1 MDAMNQRI
9 YGRRGAGF
17 SLIEV
22 LVAVVVLS
30 FGLLALA
37 ALQGSLFKAST
48 ESKMQ
53 SVGLGLA
60 TEKLEFFRG
69 YRDSADYLAMTS
81 STTPET
87 VTIGGIPYTRSWTVT
102 RYAYPAAGGNFVSV
116 ANTTTLGSAYAANNE
131 FKRIVVTVSWT
142 DAQGKPQFVTLEDAI
157 AAINPGDSARLA
169 KSATFARPRGPEV
182 KIYNPTTQ
190 QQGVIPIAIGDSTDT
205 AATNPKP
212 LINAGNVVETR
223 FDILTY
229 TGASGDTAISQS
241 RIQTSVVG
249 CKCDYGNAA
258 DDTIAM
264 RPTYWD
270 GTHYVTPEAAG
281 YAPPAGVASSAS
293 TQSDICTICCRDH
306 HDPSNLQVGA
316 AKFDPRNS
324 SHSLGHFLLNEST
337 GVLSGQRTSG
347 LYTEVCRVI
356 RVGGF
361 YRTAADTYDD
371 FMNVLDAKND
381 GSTSAYVPTAAAT
394 TNYQNFVKAY
404 LDARV
409 VTPSL
414 NYNDR
419 PTGISGLESA
429 NSINTQ
435 TAININRTNDFKWLH
450 LRGLYIDYLEDAA
463 VQAINDAKDNC
474 AGTGGL
480 PPDATQLETCVL
492 RVLPFTSINL
502 TELGNWTPVTGTQIV
517 VANNNFSGTL
527 SSTEPVRGKVRPG
540 SNPTP
545 NTTTNALGT
554 MRRSNSGL
562 TTLIAGIDTEDALT
576 SEPSTWVATQPFTIQ
591 GSSGGNGG
599 SFTATLAVDTGA
611 YPFAENIL
619 TPYINSSLAGVTC
632 NKPPYPYAC
641 TSSATLGVAQTLTV
655 GNYNYQQAGTSTA
668 ALSCSNGTTTI
679 AYSGP
684 AYATKICRNYAVTG
698 VSING
703 TSALG
708 ALAPVSPTEGKRGES
723 TSFTLGSPAINNG
736 DVLGITFGTPVDTTQ
751 PLTCSYTTVCK
762 GQSNNC
768 TTTFQVTSEDCP

>member
-1 MDAMNQRI
+1 MNKRI
-9 YGRRGAGF
+9 YGRRNGGF

-48 ESKMQ
+48 ETKMQ
-53 SVGLGLA
+53 SVALGLA
-60 TEKLEFFRG
+60 TEKLEYFRG
-69 YRDSADYLAMTS
+69 YLNSADYLALTS

-87 VTIGGIPYTRSWTVT
+87 VSIGGIDYSRSWTVS
-102 RYAYPAAGGNFVSV
+102 RYAYPAAGGNFTSV
-116 ANTTTLGSAYAANNE
+116 ANTTALGSAYATNNE

-169 KSATFARPRGPEV
+169 KNASFARPRGPEV
-182 KIYNPTTQ
+182 TIYTPTSQ
-190 QQGVIPIAIGDSTDT
+190 QQGVIPIAIGDGTDT

-212 LINAGNVVETR
+212 LVNSSNVIETR

-229 TGASGDTAISQS
+229 TGSGATAVSQS

-249 CKCDYGNAA
+249 CKCDYATPA

-281 YAPPAGVASSAS
+281 YNPPAGVDASAS
-293 TQSDICTICCRDH
+293 AQSDMCTICCRDH
-306 HDPSNLQVGA
+306 HDPSNLKLGA

-337 GVLSGQRTSG
+337 GALGSQVTTGK
-347 LYTEVCRVI
+347 YTEVCRVI

-361 YRTAADTYDD
+361 FRVAADTYDD
-371 FMNVLDAKND
+371 YMNVLDAKND
-381 GSTSAYVPTAAAT
+381 GSTTPYVPTAAAT

-435 TAININRTNDFKWLH
+435 TAININRTSDFKWLH

-463 VQAINDAKDNC
+463 VQAINDAKTNC
-474 AGTGGL
+474 PGTGSS
-480 PPDATQLETCVL
+480 PPDATQLQTCVL
-492 RVLPFTSINL
+492 KVLPFTSINL
-502 TELGNWTPVTGTQIV
+502 TELGNWTPKSGTQIV

-527 SSTEPVRGKVRPG
+527 VSTEPVRGKVTPG
-540 SNPTP
+540 SNPSP

-562 TTLIAGIDTEDALT
+562 TTLIGGIDTEDAST

-591 GSSGGNGG
+591 GSSGGGTGG
-599 SFTATLAVDTGA
+599 QFTVTLSGYTYSA
-611 YPFAENIL
+611 NK
-619 TPYINSSLAGVTC
+619 PYINSSPAATC
-632 NKPPYPYAC
+632 NA
-641 TSSATLGVAQTLTV
+641 SATGNPYTCTATTV
-655 GNYNYQQAGTSTA
+655 GGGYV
-668 ALSCSNGTTTI
+668 L
-679 AYSGP
+679 
-684 AYATKICRNYAVTG
+684 
-698 VSING
+698 
-703 TSALG
+703 
-708 ALAPVSPTEGKRGES
+708 
-723 TSFTLGSPAINNG
+723 TLGSYNYPSPAGRTTLDCVDQSTGTTFPHTFNKAQTINVCKNFEVTSSSHSGVTGLPSPSDGVMAESSTVTYPAIANG
-736 DVLGITFGTPVDTTQ
+736 DAITITVTPQADTE
-751 PLTCSYTTVCK
+751 SYTCVFSGGNTNPD
-762 GQSNNC
+762 NNYSVSAKTC
-768 TTTFQVTSEDCP
+768 L